1 MNGLRALVS
10 HEGFVLVMRGA
21 MVLSLI
27 LVAAV
32 VWTFIGP
39 SKRRGG
45 VMLTGMLGGMA
56 LGMAFSYLVPS
67 LKMQESAVFALCGM
81 LFGWG
86 VAWFFARQIPRE
98 SN

>member
-1 MNGLRALVS
+1 MS
-10 HEGFVLVMRGA
+10 HEGFVLVMRAA

-27 LVAAV
+27 LVAAIV
-32 VWTFIGP
+32 RTFIGP
-39 SKRRGG
+39 SKKRGG
-45 VMLTGMLGGMA
+45 VMLIGMLGGMA
-56 LGMAFSYLVPS
+56 LGMALSYLVPF

-81 LFGWG
+81 LLGWG